1 MRKSTRRIA
10 LGGCVLFVMLATA
23 WQAPAQDSK
32 APYPK
37 MAPLEQ
43 YMMERNAE
51 IALARTAAP
60 PSISDHA
67 EVLVLEKHGYE
78 TAVQG
83 SNGFVCLVQRS
94 WFAGAD
100 DPEFWNA
107 KLRSP
112 GCFNPPAAKSY
123 LRLLFKRTD
132 LILAGGSKEQI
143 VKAISTAIDKKE
155 LPEAE
160 SGSMCYMQ
168 SKQQYVSDSGGH
180 WHPHLMF
187 FVADQDPESWAANQ
201 SGSPVLGFK
210 DSPNRLTV
218 FMIPV
223 RGWSDGTSDLDSQ
236 AMVH

>member
-10 LGGCVLFVMLATA
+10 LGGWVLFVMLATA
-23 WQAPAQDSK
+23 GQAPAQDNK

-107 KLRSP
+107 KLRAP

-143 VKAISTAIDKKE
+143 VKTISAAIDKKE
-155 LPEAE
+155 LPAAQP
-160 SGSMCYMQ
+160 GSMCYMQ
-168 SKQQYVSDSGGH
+168 SRQQYVSDSGGR

-210 DSPNRLTV
+210 DNPNRLTV
-218 FMIPV
+218 FMVPV

>member
-1 MRKSTRRIA
+1 MRKSTCRIA
-10 LGGCVLFVMLATA
+10 LGGCGLFVMLAA
-23 WQAPAQDSK
+23 PWQAPAQDSK
-32 APYPK
+32 APYPN

-51 IALARTAAP
+51 IALARSAAP

-67 EVLVLEKHGYE
+67 EVLVLEKHGYV
-78 TAVQG
+78 AAAQG

-112 GCFNPPAAKSY
+112 GCFNAVAARSY

-132 LILAGGSKEQI
+132 LILAGGSKEQVVQTI
-143 VKAISTAIDKKE
+143 SAAINKKE
-155 LPEAE
+155 LPAAE
-160 SGSMCYMQ
+160 PGSMCYMQ
-168 SKQQYVSDSGGH
+168 SRQGYVSDHGGH

-187 FVADQDPESWAANQ
+187 FVAAQDPESWAANQ
-201 SGSPVLGFK
+201 AGSPILGVK
-210 DSPNRLTV
+210 DSSNRLTV
-218 FMIPV
+218 FLIPV
-223 RGWSDGTSDLDSQ
+223 GRWSDGTSDLESQ
-236 AMVH
+236 AMAH